1 MTSRYVT
8 LWWGRKDVPPTGL
21 RSKLQQA
28 KNSIQNA
35 GDILHLRL
43 QFLALWDRSGASK
56 TFDGFGR
63 LDDRAKELSNRL
75 RGVERRGPR
84 KLPEQPFS
92 GSETDRETK
101 QWRKLIDLFFGM
113 RLETTSNPLS

>member
-75 RGVERRGPR
+75 RGVERRGPKVESFQNNLSLAR
-84 KLPEQPFS
+84 KRT
-92 GSETDRETK
+92 GK
-101 QWRKLIDLFFGM
+101 QNNG
-113 RLETTSNPLS
+113 EN